1 MDKET
6 LSNYGWIVICV
17 LVLAVMLALATPFG
31 GFIST
36 AIKSTTQGLFDVNKN
51 ALNSTGLIN
60 VGDQSFD
67 SKDLNTEKATFY
79 YDNGEYLYIQ
89 IPVSGNMVGAPTIE
103 EGRKFVKEY
112 ATLIFGT
119 SFDDL
124 LAQGVTEDAIW
135 NEVGLTDDAFEPAVL
150 GDGWCVVV
158 KSTDKTSY
166 GPILESINGEPITS
180 VAGTFHDCESLI
192 VSPEIPSGVTDMS
205 NTFGGCRALTKA
217 PAIPDGVTNMEC
229 TFDACDSLTTAP
241 TIPSGVTNMDS
252 TFRGCTSLTTAP
264 VIPSS
269 VTNMESTFYDC
280 TSLTTA
286 PTIPNSVINMENT
299 FNRCTALIIAPDM
312 SNAINVTNMRGTFDR
327 CTSLTT
333 APTIPNSVVNMVF
346 TFMDCTSLDKAPTIP
361 SNVTDMTYTFWG
373 CKSLAGTIE
382 INANPTEYDGCFGG
396 TSKQIILTGSSTML
410 SQIAGG
416 RSNITIQ

>member
-6 LSNYGWIVICV
+6 LSNYGWIVVCV

-31 GFIST
+31 NFIST
-36 AIKSTTQGLFDVNKN
+36 AVKSTTQGLFDTNKN

-124 LAQGVTEDAIW
+124 LAQGVTEDDLW
-135 NEVGLTDDAFEPAVL
+135 NEVGLTEDTFEPAVL
-150 GDGWCVVV
+150 GNGWRVMV

-166 GPILESINGEPITS
+166 GPILESINGEPIT
-180 VAGTFHDCESLI
+180 
-192 VSPEIPSGVTDMS
+192 DMS
-205 NTFGGCRALTKA
+205 NTFSGCRALTKA
-217 PAIPDGVTNMEC
+217 PAIPDGVTNMEY
-229 TFDACDSLTTAP
+229 TFDACDSLTVAP
-241 TIPSGVTNMDS
+241 TIPKGVTNMRY
-252 TFRGCTSLTTAP
+252 TFCDCISLTAAP
-264 VIPSS
+264 VIPNS
-269 VTNMESTFYDC
+269 VTSMSNTFDGC

-286 PTIPNSVINMENT
+286 PTIPNSVTNMDST
-299 FNRCTALIIAPDM
+299 FRDCTKLTTPPDM
-312 SNAINVTNMRGTFDR
+312 SNASSVTNMGSTFWG
-327 CTSLTT
+327 CTSLT
-333 APTIPNSVVNMVF
+333 
-346 TFMDCTSLDKAPTIP
+346 
-361 SNVTDMTYTFWG
+361 
-373 CKSLAGTIE
+373 GTIE
-382 INANPTEYDGCFGG
+382 INANPTEYDICFYG
-396 TSKQIILTGSSTML
+396 TSKPIILTGSSTML

-416 RSNITIQ
+416 KSNITIQ